1 MATTA
6 TCIAWRTK
14 ANDKR
19 DRVKIADVGVAKLLG
34 LVAPPSQ
41 EVEVSFM
48 VPWGTPPIFVSQ
60 FYPVSGK
67 KLGRFTPR
75 NGCMTP
81 RIWQKCISQ
90 LRPPQS

>member
-1 MATTA
+1 MVATSSDSEFVAVGTLGGRVRVWELA
-6 TCIAWRTK
+6 TLVFRA
-14 ANDKR
+14 
-19 DRVKIADVGVAKLLG
+19 ADG
-34 LVAPPSQ
+34 PSGW
-41 EVEVSFM
+41 
-48 VPWGTPPIFVSQ
+48 VPAIDCA

-81 RIWQKCISQ
+81 RTWQKCISQ